1 LKSEKLNAEKL
12 KDICETAYHELCSY
26 TLTCGDPEFIHQH
39 VVDAFAAQNADERTK
54 PIKLT
59 FALIGL
65 YLHVEKQFSGREV
78 QRAHQFLAGRKRL
91 WPSFPLPS
99 DRGSL
104 TAADVMAVPAGSK
117 RNKAIDNWCVAV
129 WNAFRNNHQ
138 RVTKLLQELNF
149 AA

>member
-1 LKSEKLNAEKL
+1 MVSNENA
-12 KDICETAYHELCSY
+12 YNELCCY
-26 TLTCGDPEFIHQH
+26 TLTHGDPAFIHQH

-78 QRAHQFLAGRKRL
+78 QRTHQFLAEGKRL
-91 WPSFPLPS
+91 WPSFPLPP

-104 TAADVMAVPAGSK
+104 TPADVTSAPA
-117 RNKAIDNWCVAV
+117 
-129 WNAFRNNHQ
+129 
-138 RVTKLLQELNF
+138 
-149 AA
+149 

>member
-1 LKSEKLNAEKL
+1 MSKNNF
-12 KDICETAYHELCSY
+12 
-26 TLTCGDPEFIHQH
+26 P
-39 VVDAFAAQNADERTK
+39 
-54 PIKLT
+54 
-59 FALIGL
+59 
-65 YLHVEKQFSGREV
+65 VEKSSARTNFSRGGKDCG
-78 QRAHQFLAGRKRL
+78 L
-91 WPSFPLPS
+91 SFPLPS

-117 RNKAIDNWCVAV
+117 RNKAIGNWCVAV